1 MTVDWHY
8 STPNRCLPLDL
19 VCYFVRQLMNF
30 YVNVVVQTFLGIH
43 LWYYSILLKM
53 ALDLSVFFFPQWF
66 VYYSIQN
73 LALRHLSPKITLKPR
88 TCSNKLISYHS
99 PWSMFTLCLF
109 FHRALQ
115 KLLADEAL
123 QLKTFERIRFSP
135 PVILIIAI

>member
-30 YVNVVVQTFLGIH
+30 YVNVVVQTLLGIH

-53 ALDLSVFFFPQWF
+53 ALDFCLFFLSSVVRLLFN
-66 VYYSIQN
+66 SK
-73 LALRHLSPKITLKPR
+73 HLSPKKPLKPR
-88 TCSNKLISYHS
+88 TCSNKPISYHS

-123 QLKTFERIRFSP
+123 QLKTFDVSVSHRLWFW
-135 PVILIIAI
+135 

>member
-1 MTVDWHY
+1 
-8 STPNRCLPLDL
+8 
-19 VCYFVRQLMNF
+19 
-30 YVNVVVQTFLGIH
+30 
-43 LWYYSILLKM
+43 M
-53 ALDLSVFFFPQWF
+53 ALDLSVFFPQWF

-99 PWSMFTLCLF
+99 PWSMFT

>member
-30 YVNVVVQTFLGIH
+30 YVNVVVQTLLGIH

-53 ALDLSVFFFPQWF
+53 ALDLSVFFCPQWF

-88 TCSNKLISYHS
+88 TCPNKLIFYHS

>member
-1 MTVDWHY
+1 
-8 STPNRCLPLDL
+8 
-19 VCYFVRQLMNF
+19 
-30 YVNVVVQTFLGIH
+30 
-43 LWYYSILLKM
+43 M
-53 ALDLSVFFFPQWF
+53 ALDLSVFFCPQWF

-73 LALRHLSPKITLKPR
+73 LALRHLSPKKTLKPR

-115 KLLADEAL
+115 ILLADEAL

>member
-1 MTVDWHY
+1 
-8 STPNRCLPLDL
+8 
-19 VCYFVRQLMNF
+19 
-30 YVNVVVQTFLGIH
+30 
-43 LWYYSILLKM
+43 M
-53 ALDLSVFFFPQWF
+53 ALDLSVFFVLSGSFI
-66 VYYSIQN
+66 IQFKT
-73 LALRHLSPKITLKPR
+73 LLSDIRALKTLKPR
-88 TCSNKLISYHS
+88 TCSNKPISYHS

>member
-1 MTVDWHY
+1 
-8 STPNRCLPLDL
+8 
-19 VCYFVRQLMNF
+19 
-30 YVNVVVQTFLGIH
+30 
-43 LWYYSILLKM
+43 M
-53 ALDLSVFFFPQWF
+53 ALDLSVFFCPQLF

-123 QLKTFERIRFSP
+123 QLKTFDRIRFSP
-135 PVILIIAI
+135 SVILIIAI

>member
-53 ALDLSVFFFPQWF
+53 ALDLSGFFCPQLF

>member
-53 ALDLSVFFFPQWF
+53 ALDLSVFFVLSGSFI
-66 VYYSIQN
+66 IQFKT
-73 LALRHLSPKITLKPR
+73 LLSDIWALKKTIKPR
-88 TCSNKLISYHS
+88 TCSNKPISYHS

>member
-30 YVNVVVQTFLGIH
+30 YVNVVVQTLLGIH
-43 LWYYSILLKM
+43 LWYYSILLKI
-53 ALDLSVFFFPQWF
+53 ALDLSVFFCPQWF

-73 LALRHLSPKITLKPR
+73 LALRHLSLKKTLKPR
-88 TCSNKLISYHS
+88 TCSNKPISYHS

-123 QLKTFERIRFSP
+123 QLKTFDVSVSHRLWFW
-135 PVILIIAI
+135 